1 MTIDDLHG
9 PRYAPVSPPSPS
21 MTDGDLADLLAL
33 KRRLDLEQSRLDAA
47 LLDGVRAAH
56 AERIRRGE
64 PEVMGAV
71 LVRSP
76 MIDVGDLSLFGGED
90 RPRTEPAP
98 LATSTL
104 FVAPEIL
111 AAFPVRPATG
121 ADRLYALPWVVRE
134 SAALPMVLPPPAV
147 LSDDEGER

>member
-1 MTIDDLHG
+1 MTIDDLPG
-9 PRYAPVSPPSPS
+9 PHYAPVSTPSPS
-21 MTDGDLADLLAL
+21 MTDGDLSDILAL
-33 KRRLDLEQSRLDAA
+33 KHRLDLERARLDAA

-56 AERIRRGE
+56 AERVRRGE
-64 PEVMGAV
+64 PEVIGAV
-71 LVRSP
+71 LIRSP
-76 MIDVGDLSLFGGED
+76 MIDVGDFAPFGGEAR
-90 RPRTEPAP
+90 RPTDPAP

-121 ADRLYALPWVVRE
+121 ADRLYTLPWDVRA